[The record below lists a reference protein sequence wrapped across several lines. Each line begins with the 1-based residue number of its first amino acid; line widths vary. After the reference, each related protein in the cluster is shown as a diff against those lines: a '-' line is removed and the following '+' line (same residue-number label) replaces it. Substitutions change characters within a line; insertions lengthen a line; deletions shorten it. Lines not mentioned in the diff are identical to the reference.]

1 MFKNLNFNL
10 VDNIN
15 YLFASL
21 LVAIAT
27 FLVVYSTQ
35 RMHGVAA
42 TPVALSSFLA
52 YYIYKQLNSTEVV
65 EFNEDEKE
73 KRPATLWDAYKASSE
88 KARKNLI
95 CKLIKEEEF
104 MDLLSQKGLILNSLD
119 DSEFDWDSD
128 SDSDSDVNADAD
140 ADAKPELEMPI
151 VDNTPPVVDEV
162 EMPIFEEAVESPVFT
177 QEEAEAMAEEAEEV
191 KKAKEEASFEDFLDE
206 DLCQEAIPSSK

>member
-10 VDNIN
+10 VDNVN

-42 TPVALSSFLA
+42 TPVALASFLS
-52 YYIYKQLNSTEVV
+52 YYVYKQLNSTEVV
-65 EFNEDEKE
+65 EFDEHDNDK
-73 KRPATLWDAYKASSE
+73 KPTTLWDAYNASSE
-88 KARKNLI
+88 KAKLNLMKKI
-95 CKLIKEEEF
+95 VKDNGFQEF
-104 MDLLSQKGLILNSLD
+104 LAQKGLVITSIDN
-119 DSEFDWDSD
+119 SEFDWDNPDEDDNENSNEA
-128 SDSDSDVNADAD
+128 S
-140 ADAKPELEMPI
+140 ELEMPI
-151 VDNTPPVVDEV
+151 VDDTPAASEEV
-162 EMPIFEEAVESPVFT
+162 EMPIFEEVVEEPVFT

-191 KKAKEEASFEDFLDE
+191 KKAKEEAEKEASFEDFLDE